1 MHQEYRSIACFQY
14 LIAIYCKFRI
24 SSCFQ
29 ICLPLPMHCM
39 KMLLWCSLFSVTNWS
54 LSPSK
59 LYISSTCCWV
69 VIIRLALLAVLAHIT
84 VLTHSKMANLGVYNP
99 ASRGT
104 RSCSIVLSIA
114 ETSARHYE

>member
-1 MHQEYRSIACFQY
+1 MHQGYRSIACFQF
-14 LIAIYCKFRI
+14 LISIYCKLRI

-29 ICLPLPMHCM
+29 ICLPIPMHCM

-69 VIIRLALLAVLAHIT
+69 VIIRLALLAVFAHIT
-84 VLTHSKMANLGVYNP
+84 VAPTHS
-99 ASRGT
+99 
-104 RSCSIVLSIA
+104 IIA
-114 ETSARHYE
+114 KL